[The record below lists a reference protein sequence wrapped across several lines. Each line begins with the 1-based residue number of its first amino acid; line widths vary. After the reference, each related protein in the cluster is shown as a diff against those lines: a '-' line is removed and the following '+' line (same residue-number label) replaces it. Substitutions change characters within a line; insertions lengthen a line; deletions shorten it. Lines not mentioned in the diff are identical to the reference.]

1 MSYHLVTNN
10 KIDLKCI
17 KVRKPYTLDNKLHFD
32 INYQDNSLRGP
43 LYIQSPV
50 GILPYRYNLYDDKY
64 FQMDLQISCP
74 EFHEFM
80 NSINKTILNKIKAWC
95 NIENYK
101 YINGATFRFYNYN
114 CDSIN
119 VFDSNAKQVSLNS
132 IVKHDKVHV
141 LFQLEKIIFNKA
153 TDKMNIAL
161 KILQIKTAADIIG
174 LTKCIIGGKGLG
186 PPPPPP
192 GPPPPPPPPQ
202 PIFKLT
208 GVAKPLPESIKKQAE
223 KYKPPSLKEILEA
236 KSKLKKSPQ
245 INYDI

>member
-1 MSYHLVTNN
+1 MIVTNN

-32 INYQDNSLRGP
+32 INYQDDSFRGP
-43 LYIQSPV
+43 LYIQSPI
-50 GILPYRYNLYDDKY
+50 GILPYRYNLYSDKY
-64 FQMDLQISCP
+64 FQVDLQISCF
-74 EFHEFM
+74 EFHKLM
-80 NSINKTILNKIKAWC
+80 NSINKTILNKVKSWC
-95 NIENYK
+95 NINNYIENT
-101 YINGATFRFYNYN
+101 TFRFYNYN
-114 CDSIN
+114 CESIN
-119 VFDSNAKQVSLNS
+119 VFDSNAKPIPLNT
-132 IVKHDKVHV
+132 IVKHDKVYV
-141 LFQLEKIIFNKA
+141 LFQVEKLIYSKETEKI
-153 TDKMNIAL
+153 NIAL
-161 KILQIKTAADIIG
+161 KILQIKRVATV
-174 LTKCIIGGKGLG
+174 LTKCMIAMGAP

-208 GVAKPLPESIKKQAE
+208 GVSKALPSSIKKQAE